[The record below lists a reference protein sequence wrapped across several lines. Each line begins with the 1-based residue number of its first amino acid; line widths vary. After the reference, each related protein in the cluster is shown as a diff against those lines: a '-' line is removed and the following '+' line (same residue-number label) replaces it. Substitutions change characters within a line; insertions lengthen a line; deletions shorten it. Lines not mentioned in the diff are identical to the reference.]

1 MLRIASVFLIA
12 ALSAA
17 LLGFSQLGF
26 SENIVDSAQLL
37 FLIFLTLFLVTLMA
51 GVAQQGRKTERGN
64 GE

>member
-26 SENIVDSAQLL
+26 PEDIIDLAQPL
-37 FLIFLTLFLVTLMA
+37 FLIFLTLFLVSLMA
-51 GVAQQGRKTERGN
+51 GIAQQSRKP
-64 GE
+64 GENN